1 MESKLTGNMLRVQGV
16 GEIEVKLHRPISG
29 KIKTVAVKREC
40 GKWCVCFCEAKP
52 LPVLDT
58 AIGMDVGLES
68 FATSSNGDTIPN
80 PHWYRSAEAKLG
92 RAQRRVA
99 RRKKGSHRRRR
110 AVALLQKVH
119 TRIFRLRNEFQ
130 HRQSFRL
137 VRDSGTIVVEDLNVK
152 GLAGG
157 MLSKYVHD
165 AGWSS
170 FIAKLSHKAE
180 NAGRRLIAVNPA
192 GTSQACICGASVGKL
207 LSDREHVCTA
217 CGLIAPRD
225 VVSAQVILQRVRIGP
240 SNRNVEELISS
251 EI

>member
-1 MESKLTGNMLRVQGV
+1 
-16 GEIEVKLHRPISG
+16 
-29 KIKTVAVKREC
+29 
-40 GKWCVCFCEAKP
+40 
-52 LPVLDT
+52 
-58 AIGMDVGLES
+58 
-68 FATSSNGDTIPN
+68 
-80 PHWYRSAEAKLG
+80 
-92 RAQRRVA
+92 
-99 RRKKGSHRRRR
+99 
-110 AVALLQKVH
+110 
-119 TRIFRLRNEFQ
+119 
-130 HRQSFRL
+130 
-137 VRDSGTIVVEDLNVK
+137 
-152 GLAGG
+152 

-251 EI
+251 VI